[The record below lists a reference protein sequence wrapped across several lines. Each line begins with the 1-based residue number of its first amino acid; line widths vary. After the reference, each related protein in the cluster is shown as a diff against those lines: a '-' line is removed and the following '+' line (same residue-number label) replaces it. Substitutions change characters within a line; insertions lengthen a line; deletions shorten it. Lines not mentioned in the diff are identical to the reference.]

1 MYIHAATP
9 SGISQHNGT
18 HYIYNGLF
26 WTCEGQF
33 SGWGYFG
40 LARDNFRAGA
50 ILDLEGQ
57 FWGWGY
63 FELARDNFGAG
74 ANLDLRGTILG
85 LGLLGLGLG
94 LGLGVWVL
102 SLSRVLLAISRPYFV
117 SLGSVWGTQDFACG
131 FCPFFVS
138 FLVPKCPF
146 PIFRCPLYRIDVSLP
161 HLQTSLPNC
170 QVSFL

>member
-1 MYIHAATP
+1 M
-9 SGISQHNGT
+9 
-18 HYIYNGLF
+18 
-26 WTCEGQF
+26 
-33 SGWGYFG
+33 GYFG

-50 ILDLEGQ
+50 ILDLRGTIFGLGLFWTWEGQ

-63 FELARDNFGAG
+63 FGLARDNFGAG

-102 SLSRVLLAISRPYFV
+102 SLSCVLLAISRPYFV
-117 SLGSVWGTQDFACG
+117 SLGSVWGTQDSACG